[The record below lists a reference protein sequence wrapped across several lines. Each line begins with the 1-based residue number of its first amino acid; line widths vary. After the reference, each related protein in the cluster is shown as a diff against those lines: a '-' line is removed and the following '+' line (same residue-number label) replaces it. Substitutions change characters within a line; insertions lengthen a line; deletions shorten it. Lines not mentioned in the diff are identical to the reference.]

1 MVVAV
6 LRSTSLV
13 VTLIPGVLKT
23 PRISSSVHSGGV
35 WRVLPVRWVETTGSR
50 IPLLWVLVRSL
61 TPSPCAWL
69 RHSWNLF
76 GASTASGHESSARH
90 REVLVNYL
98 TSRRGVSSPV
108 QILCWLTV
116 LHVWWTRTFFKT
128 DVEILRFVSFG
139 LRSRIQ
145 LFGWWDKRVRDHVI

>member
-1 MVVAV
+1 M
-6 LRSTSLV
+6 
-13 VTLIPGVLKT
+13 
-23 PRISSSVHSGGV
+23 
-35 WRVLPVRWVETTGSR
+35 
-50 IPLLWVLVRSL
+50 
-61 TPSPCAWL
+61 
-69 RHSWNLF
+69 
-76 GASTASGHESSARH
+76 
-90 REVLVNYL
+90 NYL

-128 DVEILRFVSFG
+128 DVEILRFISFG